1 MIEFHE
7 FHDVPTAR
15 AFEWVITKG
24 QKNAVPPTVE
34 GKEDFLFF
42 F

>member
-7 FHDVPTAR
+7 FHGGTTAG

-24 QKNAVPPTVE
+24 EKNAVPPAVK
-34 GKEDFLFF
+34 GKEDFVFF